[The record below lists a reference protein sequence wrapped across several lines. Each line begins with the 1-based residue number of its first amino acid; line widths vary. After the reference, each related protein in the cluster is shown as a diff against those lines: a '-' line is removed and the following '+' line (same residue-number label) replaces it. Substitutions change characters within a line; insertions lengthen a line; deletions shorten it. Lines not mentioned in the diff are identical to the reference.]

1 MARTVTLLQLRTRAR
16 ELAGVEGD
24 PNVTDTELT
33 FLANQHVCE
42 VYDALVDAGPADY
55 YASTTTV
62 TTVAGTTLYALPA
75 DFRTLLEV
83 YAQESNADVRLL
95 HPMGNGAR
103 ARYRA
108 PAAVWSCTVEYVPTP
123 TLLVADGDTF
133 DGVSGWEELIA
144 NLMARDVMV
153 KRDDN
158 NVGVVINSI
167 DRLQAR
173 ISSRARS
180 RDHGHPKYTT
190 DLDAQNSGF
199 PWASTGNCR
208 LACYRLRAGNLE
220 LYESN
225 AGLP

>member
-1 MARTVTLLQLRTRAR
+1 MARTVTLLQLRTWAR

-24 PNVTDTELT
+24 PNIGDPELT
-33 FLANQHVCE
+33 ALANRHLTE

-55 YASTTTV
+55 YASTSSPV
-62 TTVAGTTLYALPA
+62 TILAGTSTYPLAA

-83 YAQESNADVRLL
+83 NVTVSSTEQRLI
-95 HPMGNGAR
+95 HPMRNGER
-103 ARYRA
+103 GRYQVPTTA
-108 PAAVWSCTVEYVPTP
+108 GTFTYDYVPTP
-123 TLLVADGDTF
+123 SPLVADGDTF

-158 NVGVVINSI
+158 NVAVVLNTI

-173 ISSRARS
+173 ITSRARS
-180 RDHGHPKYTT
+180 RDRGHPKYTS
-190 DLDAQNSGF
+190 DLDAQGSQF
-199 PWASTGNCR
+199 AWAGNCR
-208 LACYRLRAGNLE
+208 IACYRLRGGNLE
-220 LYESN
+220 LFESN